1 MLLGLMFLS
10 FFCFRPKPK
19 DLKSKRDASLLK
31 DIKKIKPSSDCRKC
45 VTLNKDVQ
53 WLRMEVEVLKKEAIA
68 KEEKLAHLKEKAKK
82 YKQKYRAAK
91 EEVQTASYREPESV
105 KEIGPNVRVPEE
117 KLALCRGTD
126 SSKYTEDL
134 MEVILGGDVLAEEEA
149 KQVF

>member
-31 DIKKIKPSSDCRKC
+31 DIKKIKPSAECRKC
-45 VTLNKDVQ
+45 VTLNKYVQ
-53 WLRMEVEVLKKEAIA
+53 WLRMEVEVLKKDAIA
-68 KEEKLAHLKEKAKK
+68 KEKLAHLKEKAKK

-105 KEIGPNVRVPEE
+105 KEIGPNVQVPEE
-117 KLALCRGTD
+117 KLELC
-126 SSKYTEDL
+126 L
-134 MEVILGGDVLAEEEA
+134 V
-149 KQVF
+149 